1 MEWKLGIW
9 TWNREEYVSYLVN
22 TTNLSDI
29 LRTNILLA
37 YLRILSNLALI
48 EIEKS
53 ETKKIEDVMSNS
65 SEKYFCSLQIS
76 QVTSVLPGDD
86 FFLSFSFFFF
96 YFLNIQLLSQDW
108 QAYYVRCNRNSVIII
123 LKVSVWHSL
132 RTDVV
137 FQNYFPVL
145 RKKKSYCSV

>member
-29 LRTNILLA
+29 LRTSILLA

-86 FFLSFSFFFF
+86 FFFSFSFF
-96 YFLNIQLLSQDW
+96 YLTS
-108 QAYYVRCNRNSVIII
+108 
-123 LKVSVWHSL
+123 
-132 RTDVV
+132 
-137 FQNYFPVL
+137 
-145 RKKKSYCSV
+145 

>member
-1 MEWKLGIW
+1 MEWKLCIW

-29 LRTNILLA
+29 LRTSILLA

-76 QVTSVLPGDD
+76 
-86 FFLSFSFFFF
+86 
-96 YFLNIQLLSQDW
+96 
-108 QAYYVRCNRNSVIII
+108 
-123 LKVSVWHSL
+123 
-132 RTDVV
+132 
-137 FQNYFPVL
+137 
-145 RKKKSYCSV
+145 